1 MISRK
6 MILVVE
12 DNALNRALLCQILAA
27 EYDVLEAENGQAAL
41 DLLKQYGEGV
51 SLILLDIVMPV
62 MDGYTF
68 LSVVKADRSLSS
80 IDLARWMKLSVV
92 AEGVETK
99 EQLERLRE
107 IGCDYVQGYFFARPM
122 PSLDFEKLM
131 NEQRLSVTPDAAV
144 GRADQHGS
152 A

>member
-80 IDLARWMKLSVV
+80 IPVIVTTNANDLAYHILKL
-92 AEGVETK
+92 ALTDTYGVYHCTGTGVCSWYDFACEII
-99 EQLERLRE
+99 RLAGVPFR
-107 IGCDYVQGYFFARPM
+107 
-122 PSLDFEKLM
+122 
-131 NEQRLSVTPDAAV
+131 VTPCTTE
-144 GRADQHGS
+144 
-152 A
+152 

>member
-68 LSVVKADRSLSS
+68 LLRGQNGSFLVLHPRYRDHAERQRIRRGCRFVPRCGGFCGKAL
-80 IDLARWMKLSVV
+80 
-92 AEGVETK
+92 
-99 EQLERLRE
+99 
-107 IGCDYVQGYFFARPM
+107 
-122 PSLDFEKLM
+122 
-131 NEQRLSVTPDAAV
+131 
-144 GRADQHGS
+144 
-152 A
+152 

>member
-62 MDGYTF
+62 MDGDTF
-68 LSVVKADRSLSS
+68 LSVVKADRSFHPRYR
-80 IDLARWMKLSVV
+80 DH
-92 AEGVETK
+92 AER
-99 EQLERLRE
+99 QRIRR
-107 IGCDYVQGYFFARPM
+107 GCRFVPRCGGFCGKA
-122 PSLDFEKLM
+122 L
-131 NEQRLSVTPDAAV
+131 
-144 GRADQHGS
+144 
-152 A
+152 

>member
-68 LSVVKADRSLSS
+68 SPPWSKRIVTCPPSPLS
-80 IDLARWMKLSVV
+80 
-92 AEGVETK
+92 
-99 EQLERLRE
+99 
-107 IGCDYVQGYFFARPM
+107 
-122 PSLDFEKLM
+122 
-131 NEQRLSVTPDAAV
+131 
-144 GRADQHGS
+144 
-152 A
+152 

>member
-68 LSVVKADRSLSS
+68 LSVVKDGSFLFLHPGYR
-80 IDLARWMKLSVV
+80 DH
-92 AEGVETK
+92 AERQRIRRGVPLCPTVRRILW
-99 EQLERLRE
+99 QSPINPRLFC
-107 IGCDYVQGYFFARPM
+107 IG
-122 PSLDFEKLM
+122 
-131 NEQRLSVTPDAAV
+131 
-144 GRADQHGS
+144 
-152 A
+152 